1 MARKSQKAREDKD
14 GWEEGVKRQE
24 TIRTDGKKELKG
36 ERGYGRMAR
45 KSQKAREDKD
55 GWQERVKRRERKR
68 TDGKKESKG
77 ERG

>member
-1 MARKSQKAREDKD
+1 
-14 GWEEGVKRQE
+14 
-24 TIRTDGKKELKG
+24 
-36 ERGYGRMAR
+36 MAR

-55 GWQERVKRRERKR
+55 GWQKELKDERGLGRMARGSQKARKDKDRSQERVKRRERIR